1 LQWFRVSGTEAAAN
15 VPVRIR
21 KGPEIMTSSLSL
33 VRQLIAK
40 FIRVVA
46 SERGLDIISNLGLE
60 SDFLKEPDA

>member
-1 LQWFRVSGTEAAAN
+1 
-15 VPVRIR
+15 
-21 KGPEIMTSSLSL
+21 MTSSLSL

-40 FIRVVA
+40 IIQVVA